1 ATPIE
6 ESMDCLRTLV
16 KEGKINHIG
25 LCEVSASTLQRAHA
39 VHPVTAL
46 QTEYSLWTRDIE
58 ENILP
63 VVKALGIGLVPYS
76 PLGRGFLTGKY
87 LNNNDFAEGDFR
99 KNNERFVQS
108 SL

>member
-1 ATPIE
+1 
-6 ESMDCLRTLV
+6 M

-58 ENILP
+58 ESILP
-63 VVKALGIGLVPYS
+63 VVKALGIGLVLLASWQRLPD
-76 PLGRGFLTGKY
+76 GKIP
-87 LNNNDFAEGDFR
+87 E
-99 KNNERFVQS
+99 Q
-108 SL
+108 